1 MSTVAYKNYEQ
12 KQVTSAQAV
21 AYQSFGW
28 IRSNERPDPALIKG
42 KRKAVRNVVI
52 KRKNDFGENAKIN
65 DLEKRYQKLEKK
77 RYKNKPLLG
86 IITFILMLA
95 LLVVGGLELYLGI
108 TKALDAKA
116 EYDAKLEENAG
127 EEGDEELNEEENL
140 VSAAAK
146 EEADDE
152 NKEEE
157 KAEGEEGTEGEEG
170 AEGEEAAGG
179 IGAIIENID
188 KNYLSLITNFLEG
201 TTDEETGE
209 YTPGIIDNVTANLP
223 EALAIYINANM
234 VVGVVAVILGIVF
247 LIIFAEV
254 AKMKKKRAK
263 KFAKMEAIQEE
274 AEQIVDGMRRRDL
287 SLMGKTQRQQYV
299 WRNIIASAIKDAM
312 PAQDDDDDYDF

>member
-116 EYDAKLEENAG
+116 EYDANLEENAG

-146 EEADDE
+146 EEADEE

-274 AEQIVDGMRRRDL
+274 AEQIVDSMRRRDL